1 VRTFLRLLGFLA
13 PYRFRVALAVLLGV
27 ATVAGNVGLLSTA
40 AYVISAAALV
50 SYISLLTIPIYLVR
64 FFSVSRAFS
73 RYLERLV
80 SHDVT
85 FRLLGGVRSWFYAC
99 LVPLAPAFLEGHR
112 SGDLLS
118 RLVEDVEEL
127 ENLYLRAVS
136 PILVAA
142 VVSGLAFATLYPFG
156 PALALAVL
164 AFLAAA
170 GAGVPLLVWTLSRGL
185 GRRQLELRGEL
196 YSRIVDGTQGVQDLL
211 AFGREEKQRREIE
224 ALNHKLGRTERRMAS
239 IAGLQDSLGDLLTNL
254 AMLTALVLAIPLV
267 ASGEVRG
274 VYLAFLALVALGVF
288 EAVTPLG
295 TAFRTIGRTIAAG
308 ERLFEI
314 SDSEPAIRNP
324 KSPLPVPEDFT
335 LQLDNVSFR
344 YTEEEEPFSLEDVSF
359 ALEPG
364 RKVAVVGPSGSGK
377 STLADLILR
386 FREPQRG
393 EIRLG
398 GRDLADCADGDV
410 RRLVSAVPQRTHVF
424 NDTLR
429 NNLLLADP
437 QAGDEALDLAL
448 EWARISGFVESLPE
462 GLDTYVGEQGTRLS
476 GGERQRLAVARALLK
491 DAPLLVLDEPTANL
505 DTVTERELLTC
516 VWEAARDRA
525 VLLITHRLVGMEEM
539 DEILVLDAGR
549 VLERGTHE
557 QLRAGGGFYSRML
570 ETQRELLVE
579 PRAY

>member
-1 VRTFLRLLGFLA
+1 MRTFLRLLGFLG
-13 PYRFRVALAVLLGV
+13 PYRFRVALAMLLGV

-64 FFSVSRAFS
+64 FFSVSRSFS
-73 RYLERLV
+73 RYFERLV
-80 SHDVT
+80 SHDLT
-85 FRLLGGVRSWFYAC
+85 FRLLGNLRSWFYVR
-99 LVPLAPAFLEGHR
+99 LTPLAPALLEGYR

-136 PILVAA
+136 PVLVAA
-142 VVSGLAFATLYPFG
+142 VVWGLAFAVLYPFD
-156 PALALAVL
+156 PALAITVL
-164 AFLAAA
+164 VFLAAA
-170 GAGVPLLVWTLSRGL
+170 GVGAPLLVWALSRGL
-185 GRRQLELRGEL
+185 GRRQLELRSEL

-211 AFGREEKQRREIE
+211 AFGREEEQRREIE

-288 EAVTPLG
+288 EAATPLG
-295 TAFRTIGRTIAAG
+295 GAFQTIGRTTAAG
-308 ERLFEI
+308 ERLFEV
-314 SDSEPAIRNP
+314 SDSEPTIRNP

-335 LQLDNVSFR
+335 LRFDNVSFR
-344 YTEEEEPFSLEDVSF
+344 YGEGDPFSLEDVSF

-377 STLADLILR
+377 STLANLILR
-386 FREPQRG
+386 FRDPQGG

-398 GRDLADCADGDV
+398 GRSLSEYAQEDV
-410 RRLVSAVPQRTHVF
+410 RRLVSVVPQSTHVF

-429 NNLLLADP
+429 NNLLLAD
-437 QAGDEALDLAL
+437 QEANDEALELAL
-448 EWARISGFVESLPE
+448 ERARISSFIERLPD
-462 GLDTYVGEQGTRLS
+462 GLDTYVGEHGSRLS
-476 GGERQRLAVARALLK
+476 GGERRRLAVARALLK

-505 DTVTERELLTC
+505 DTVTELEVLAS

-525 VLLITHRLVGMEEM
+525 ALLVTHRLVGMEEM
-539 DEILVLDAGR
+539 HEILVMDAGR
-549 VLERGTHE
+549 IVERGAHE
-557 QLRAGGGFYSRML
+557 QLLAAGGLYCRML
-570 ETQRELLVE
+570 ETQRELLVV
-579 PRAY
+579 PHAS

>member
-1 VRTFLRLLGFLA
+1 VRTFLRLLGFLG

-64 FFSVSRAFS
+64 FFSVFRAFS

-85 FRLLGGVRSWFYAC
+85 FRLLGEVRSWFYAR
-99 LVPLAPAFLEGHR
+99 LAPLAPAFLEGYR

-118 RLVEDVEEL
+118 RLVDDVEEL

-136 PILVAA
+136 PVLIAA
-142 VVSGLAFATLYPFG
+142 GVSGLAFAALYPFD
-156 PALALAVL
+156 PVLALAVL
-164 AFLAAA
+164 AFLTAA
-170 GAGVPLLVWTLSRGL
+170 GAGLPLLVWALSWGL
-185 GRRQLELRGEL
+185 GRRQLQLRSEL

-211 AFGREEKQRREIE
+211 AFGREEEQQRAIE

-254 AMLTALVLAIPLV
+254 AMLTVLTLAIPLV
-267 ASGEVRG
+267 ATGEVRG

-288 EAVTPLG
+288 EVATPLG
-295 TAFRTIGRTIAAG
+295 TAFRTIGRTTAAG
-308 ERLFEI
+308 ERLFEV
-314 SDSEPAIRNP
+314 SDSEPTIRNP
-324 KSPLPVPEDFT
+324 KSPLPVPEYFT

-344 YTEEEEPFSLEDVSF
+344 YGEDESFSLEDICF
-359 ALEPG
+359 TLEPG
-364 RKVAVVGPSGSGK
+364 RKVAVVGLSGSGK
-377 STLADLILR
+377 STLAALILR

-398 GRDLADCADGDV
+398 GRNLSEYAQEDV
-410 RRLVSAVPQRTHVF
+410 RRLVSVVPQRTHVF
-424 NDTLR
+424 YDTLR

-437 QAGDEALDLAL
+437 QASDGALELAL
-448 EWARISGFVESLPE
+448 ERARISGFVERLPE

-505 DTVTERELLTC
+505 DTVTERELLAC
-516 VWEAARDRA
+516 LWEAARDRA
-525 VLLITHRLVGMEEM
+525 VLLITHRLVGMEEV

-549 VLERGTHE
+549 VVERGTHE
-557 QLRAGGGFYSRML
+557 QLRAAGGLYFRML
-570 ETQRELLVE
+570 EAQRELLVE
-579 PRAY
+579 P

>member
-1 VRTFLRLLGFLA
+1 VRTFLRLLGFLG
-13 PYRFRVALAVLLGV
+13 PYRFRVALAMLLGV

-64 FFSVSRAFS
+64 FFSVSRTFS
-73 RYLERLV
+73 RYFERLV

-85 FRLLGGVRSWFYAC
+85 FRLLGEVRSWFYAR
-99 LVPLAPAFLEGHR
+99 LVPLAPTFLEGYR

-118 RLVEDVEEL
+118 RLVDDVEEL

-136 PILVAA
+136 PVLIAA
-142 VVSGLAFATLYPFG
+142 VVSGLAFATLYPFSL
-156 PALALAVL
+156 ALALAVL

-170 GAGVPLLVWTLSRGL
+170 GVGVPLLVWILSRGL
-185 GRRQLELRGEL
+185 GRRQLQLRSEL

-211 AFGREEKQRREIE
+211 AFGREEEQRQDIE
-224 ALNHKLGRTERRMAS
+224 ALNRKLGRTERRMAS
-239 IAGLQDSLGDLLTNL
+239 IAGLQDSLGDLLNNL
-254 AMLTALVLAIPLV
+254 AMLTVLVLAIPLV
-267 ASGEVRG
+267 ATGEIRG

-288 EAVTPLG
+288 EAATPLG
-295 TAFRTIGRTIAAG
+295 TAFRTIGRTTAAG
-308 ERLFEI
+308 ERLFEVC
-314 SDSEPAIRNP
+314 DSEPAIRNP

-335 LQLDNVSFR
+335 LRLHNASFR
-344 YTEEEEPFSLEDVSF
+344 YGEDESFLLEDLSLY
-359 ALEPG
+359 LEPG

-398 GRDLADCADGDV
+398 GRNLADHADGDV

-429 NNLLLADP
+429 NNLLLADSEVSD
-437 QAGDEALDLAL
+437 GALQLVL
-448 EWARISGFVESLPE
+448 ERAQISGFVERLPE
-462 GLDTYVGEQGTRLS
+462 GLDTYVGEHGARLS

-505 DTVTERELLTC
+505 DTVTERELLAS

-525 VLLITHRLVGMEEM
+525 VLLITHRLVGMEEVS
-539 DEILVLDAGR
+539 EILVLDAGR
-549 VLERGTHE
+549 VVERGTHE
-557 QLRAGGGFYSRML
+557 HLRAAGGLYSRML
-570 ETQRELLVE
+570 KTQRELLVE
-579 PRAY
+579 PRVS

>member
-1 VRTFLRLLGFLA
+1 MRTFFRLLSFLG
-13 PYRFRVALAVLLGV
+13 PYRFRVAHSVLLGV

-40 AYVISAAALV
+40 TYVISAAALV

-64 FFSVSRAFS
+64 FFSVSRSFS
-73 RYLERLV
+73 RYFERLV

-85 FRLLGGVRSWFYAC
+85 FRLLGEVRSWFYAR
-99 LVPLAPAFLEGHR
+99 LAPLAPAFLEGYR

-185 GRRQLELRGEL
+185 GRRQLELRSEL
-196 YSRIVDGTQGVQDLL
+196 YSQTVDGTQGVQDLL
-211 AFGREEKQRREIE
+211 AFGREEEQRREIE
-224 ALNHKLGRTERRMAS
+224 ALNRKLGRTERRMAS
-239 IAGLQDSLGDLLTNL
+239 IAGLENSLGDLLTNL

-267 ASGEVRG
+267 AAGEVYG

-288 EAVTPLG
+288 EAATPLG
-295 TAFRTIGRTIAAG
+295 TAFRTISRTTAAG
-308 ERLFEI
+308 ERLFEV
-314 SDSEPAIRNP
+314 SDSEPTIRNP
-324 KSPLPVPEDFT
+324 KRPLPVPQDFT

-344 YTEEEEPFSLEDVSF
+344 YGEDEPFSLDDVSF
-359 ALEPG
+359 TLEPG

-377 STLADLILR
+377 STLAALILR
-386 FREPQRG
+386 FREPPRG

-398 GRDLADCADGDV
+398 GKNLADYADGDV
-410 RRLVSAVPQRTHVF
+410 RRLVSAAPQRTHVF

-437 QAGDEALDLAL
+437 EASDEALELAL
-448 EWARISGFVESLPE
+448 ERSRVSAFVERLPG

-476 GGERQRLAVARALLK
+476 GGERQRLAVALALLK

-505 DTVTERELLTC
+505 DTVTERELLAS
-516 VWEAARDRA
+516 VWEAARDRS
-525 VLLITHRLVGMEEM
+525 VLLITHRLVGMEEV

-549 VLERGTHE
+549 VVERGTHK
-557 QLRAGGGFYSRML
+557 QLRAAGGLYSRML
-570 ETQRELLVE
+570 KTQRELLVE
-579 PRAY
+579 PRAS

>member
-1 VRTFLRLLGFLA
+1 VSTFFRLLGFLR

-64 FFSVSRAFS
+64 FFSVSRSFS
-73 RYLERLV
+73 RYFERLV

-85 FRLLGGVRSWFYAC
+85 FRLLGGVRSWFYAR
-99 LVPLAPAFLEGHR
+99 LAPLAPTFLEGYR

-127 ENLYLRAVS
+127 ENLYLRVVS

-142 VVSGLAFATLYPFG
+142 VVSGLTFATLYPFG
-156 PALALAVL
+156 PALTLAVL

-170 GAGVPLLVWTLSRGL
+170 GAGVPLLVWRLSRGL
-185 GRRQLELRGEL
+185 GRRQLELRAEL

-211 AFGREEKQRREIE
+211 AFGREEGQRRQIE
-224 ALNHKLGRTERRMAS
+224 ALSRKLGRIERRQAL
-239 IAGLQDSLGDLLTNL
+239 IAGLQGSLGDLLTNL
-254 AMLTALVLAIPLV
+254 AMLAALVLAIPLV
-267 ASGEVRG
+267 AAGEVRG

-288 EAVTPLG
+288 EAATPLG

-308 ERLFEI
+308 ERLFEVC
-314 SDSEPAIRNP
+314 DSEPAILNP
-324 KSPLPVPEDFT
+324 KNPLPVPEDFT

-344 YTEEEEPFSLEDVSF
+344 YEQDEPLALENISL

-377 STLADLILR
+377 STLAGLILR
-386 FREPQRG
+386 FQEPQRG

-398 GRDLADCADGDV
+398 GRNLADYADVDV

-429 NNLLLADP
+429 NNLLLASL
-437 QAGDEALDLAL
+437 QASDEALELAL
-448 EWARISGFVESLPE
+448 ERAQISGFVERLPE
-462 GLDTYVGEQGTRLS
+462 GLDTYVGEQGARLS

-491 DAPLLVLDEPTANL
+491 DAPLLVLDEPSANL
-505 DTVTERELLTC
+505 DTVTEREQLAS

-525 VLLITHRLVGMEEM
+525 VLLITHRLVGMEEV

-549 VLERGTHE
+549 VVERGTHE
-557 QLRAGGGFYSRML
+557 QLRAAGGLYSRML
-570 ETQRELLVE
+570 ETQQELLVE
-579 PRAY
+579 PRAS